1 MTLPLRRLRRAMV
14 VSAPLFFFTAVAGL
28 HGAQPQTPPDVLV
41 MKLAT
46 CDEAD
51 ARPAI
56 ESWTRANE
64 LFNSHKYKDAIPLF
78 DKVSFYFGNCARSD
92 DRNWIK
98 YNHMHWQ
105 ARANYFS
112 AIASHRLGDGDAA
125 DAKIASA
132 RKLWLAIMAAK
143 GTAREQDIQS
153 AQNSLMD
160 LDTQVSAWNRDRIDP
175 RIDGPIGGGRRPPS
189 DDVNCG
195 SIVGEWRVTLPAGP
209 RTYRRMNGIMTVRD
223 LGGNDYE
230 GIVVNPDWNFRLSFH
245 DVRYSGPWKH
255 GRMTGSAS
263 IEISVTRNT
272 ASLRGVLDG
281 FPSLPLSGPDGQS
294 MPSNE
299 NQSTIRGFKTC
310 GS

>member
-1 MTLPLRRLRRAMV
+1 MLLRRIRRAMV
-14 VSAPLFFFTAVAGL
+14 FFAPLFFFATVAGL
-28 HGAQPQTPPDVLV
+28 RSAGPQTPPDILV

-78 DKVSFYFGNCARSD
+78 DKVSFYFGNCARAD

-105 ARANYFS
+105 ARADYFS
-112 AIASHRLGDGDAA
+112 AIASHRMNDNQAA

-132 RKLWLAIMAAK
+132 RKLWLAVMAAK
-143 GTAREQDIQS
+143 GTARDQDIKT
-153 AQNSLMD
+153 AENSLAN

-175 RIDGPIGGGRRPPS
+175 RIDGPIGGGRRPPN
-189 DDVNCG
+189 DDPNCN
-195 SIVGEWRVTLPAGP
+195 SIVGQWRLTLPAKP
-209 RTYRRMNGIMTVRD
+209 RSYRTLSGLMNVRD
-223 LGGNDYE
+223 LGGNDFE
-230 GIVVNPDWNFRLSFH
+230 GIVTAPAWNFRLSFH

-255 GRMTGSAS
+255 DDMNGSAS
-263 IEISVTRNT
+263 VEVSVTGNT
-272 ASLRGVLDG
+272 AQMRGTLDG
-281 FPSLPLSGPDGQS
+281 YPGPAEAKTQVVGYQ
-294 MPSNE
+294 
-299 NQSTIRGFKTC
+299 TC
-310 GS
+310 GR